1 MSMPQHI
8 PLHILVVE
16 DNALLARNLADGLDA
31 QGYSADFAA
40 DGELALQLVL
50 DPHQHYDLA
59 IVDIGL
65 PGMDGLT
72 LCRSL
77 RARQARRMPVLM
89 LTARDTLG
97 DKLAGFDSGADDY
110 LVKPFA
116 LEELLARCRVLAQRH
131 TLGQEH
137 VLEVGSVCIERRTR
151 TVTRAGQALELTP
164 AGYQLLLALAE
175 AHPRV
180 LTRSELTHALWSGE
194 PPDSDALRTH
204 LYQVRQKL
212 DKPFERPMLLTV
224 HGVGFRLDAQA

>member
-1 MSMPQHI
+1 
-8 PLHILVVE
+8 
-16 DNALLARNLADGLDA
+16 
-31 QGYSADFAA
+31 
-40 DGELALQLVL
+40 
-50 DPHQHYDLA
+50 
-59 IVDIGL
+59 
-65 PGMDGLT
+65 
-72 LCRSL
+72 
-77 RARQARRMPVLM
+77 M

-151 TVTRAGQALELTP
+151 TVTRAGHTLELTP

-180 LTRSELTHALWSGE
+180 LTRSELTHA
-194 PPDSDALRTH
+194 
-204 LYQVRQKL
+204 
-212 DKPFERPMLLTV
+212 
-224 HGVGFRLDAQA
+224 

>member
-1 MSMPQHI
+1 MS
-8 PLHILVVE
+8 LHILVVE
-16 DNALLARNLADGLDA
+16 DNALLARNLAEGLEA
-31 QGYSADFAA
+31 HGYSADFAA
-40 DGELALQLVL
+40 DGELALQLAL
-50 DPHQHYDLA
+50 DPHQHYNLA
-59 IVDIGL
+59 IVDVGL
-65 PGMDGLT
+65 PGIDGLA
-72 LCRSL
+72 LCRHL
-77 RARQARRMPVLM
+77 RQRQARRLPVLM
-89 LTARDTLG
+89 LTARDTLS

-137 VLEVGSVCIERRTR
+137 TLEVGSLCIERRTR
-151 TVTRAGQALELTP
+151 TVTRAGQVVELTP

-180 LTRSELTHALWSGE
+180 LTRSELTHVLWGGE

-204 LYQVRQKL
+204 LYQLRQRL
-212 DKPFERPMLLTV
+212 DKPFAQPLLLTV